1 MSDVE
6 NTTVEVTVATSLL
19 TLLNDLMSAATA
31 TEFQNNV
38 AKNHAGVVS
47 AGVEARASL
56 RDLRKKAKNFSD
68 EILAN
73 NKKLKSERKAKKSLK
88 KAVETATEEGSKDG
102 EVKAVETAKLKT
114 LRCRKNPRTLYIM
127 QSTRVFLC
135 VKRY

>member
-56 RDLRKKAKNFSD
+56 RDLRKKAKKLSD
-68 EILAN
+68 EILTN

-88 KAVETATEEGSKDG
+88 
-102 EVKAVETAKLKT
+102 KAVETAKLKT